1 MLVRRGERVQR
12 GQVIARV
19 GQSGSVDRPQL
30 HFEIRKGK
38 RAVDPVHELPRPSA
52 AARGREVG

>member
-1 MLVRRGERVQR
+1 VQR

-38 RAVDPVHELPRPSA
+38 RAVDPVQELPRPSA
-52 AARGREVG
+52 AARWREAG